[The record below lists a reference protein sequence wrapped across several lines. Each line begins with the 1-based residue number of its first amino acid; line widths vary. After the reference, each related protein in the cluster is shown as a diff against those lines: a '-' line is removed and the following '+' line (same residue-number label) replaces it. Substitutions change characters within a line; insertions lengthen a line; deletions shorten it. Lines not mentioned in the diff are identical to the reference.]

1 MKKQDEFAIVVST
14 LPDYVEQNSGD
25 LIVRSLFAGKTAD
38 LIRSEGNLMTGVKSQ
53 EAVNLLDTDAIFQDG
68 SGCARTASGTTNLTQ
83 RIISVGTIAVVEDI
97 CVSNLE
103 KKYIATKIAKGAM
116 VNKLPFEQEYSE
128 LKANTVARQ
137 LEIAIWQGDTASG
150 NPNLNKFD
158 GFIKIIAAASG
169 VITASGTGV
178 TAGAALTATNA
189 KASVDSLWM
198 SLPADVQGKDDVR
211 VFIGWDDFQVYIASY
226 RDQNLF
232 NFAPS
237 GKEVTAAN
245 GEVIIP
251 GTNYKL
257 TAVHGLDGTHHMYAA
272 RMSNLVEATDLES
285 DWETFVM
292 KEDQFDDYLR
302 FKMRFRFG
310 VQIGF
315 PDQIVKY

>member
-189 KASVDSLWM
+189 KASVTLSGCHCLPTCREKM
-198 SLPADVQGKDDVR
+198 TSACSSAGMISRFTSLPTEIRICSTLPHRQG
-211 VFIGWDDFQVYIASY
+211 S
-226 RDQNLF
+226 NC
-232 NFAPS
+232 S
-237 GKEVTAAN
+237 H

-257 TAVHGLDGTHHMYAA
+257 TAVHGLDGTHHDVCCPAYEQPGG
-272 RMSNLVEATDLES
+272 SNRLSKPTGK
-285 DWETFVM
+285 TFEM
-292 KEDQFDDYLR
+292 KA
-302 FKMRFRFG
+302 
-310 VQIGF
+310 
-315 PDQIVKY
+315 